1 MTSTDLQ
8 SKRVLGK
15 LGSSSNRVQSSV
27 SKAFF
32 KKSLQKGFTLIELM
46 VAILIAT
53 LLMLGLV
60 EIFGSARAS
69 YNLQEGLGRLQ
80 ENARFANTFVARA
93 VKETGYFPIAE
104 VLDPNTQLGFALDT
118 TQIPAPIDQTIAQDG
133 GGTNSDTLAIS
144 TFTDRDCN
152 GQPNPNLD
160 PRGRPAFYRK
170 LTVFSIAPS
179 GFNNLPS
186 LYMNCSYGPV
196 GAPLGGGGPGQPVV
210 QGVETLQVQYGIDTD
225 VALDENANAYVDTP
239 ANVPQ
244 LVTLRVGMII
254 TTDIT
259 STSTPDN
266 QPINMMGMQ
275 FPAAGDRRIR
285 KPVVSTFTLRNFTP

>member
-1 MTSTDLQ
+1 MNIIA
-8 SKRVLGK
+8 
-15 LGSSSNRVQSSV
+15 SNRTSQCLPTRTLV
-27 SKAFF
+27 KT
-32 KKSLQKGFTLIELM
+32 SLHKGFTLIELM
-46 VAILIAT
+46 VAIVIAT

-80 ENARFANTFVARA
+80 ENARFANTFISRA
-93 VKETGYFPIAE
+93 VRETGYFPIAE
-104 VLDPNTQLGFALDT
+104 VLDPNTQLGFVLDT
-118 TQIPAPIDQTIAQDG
+118 TQIPAPIDQAISQDG

-160 PRGRPAFYRK
+160 PRGRPAFFRK
-170 LTVFSIAPS
+170 LTIFRIAPS

-186 LYMNCSYGPV
+186 LFMECRYGPV
-196 GAPLGGGGPGQPVV
+196 GGALAVQFNEPVV
-210 QGVETLQVQYGIDTD
+210 QGIETLQVQYGIDTD

-244 LVTLRVGMII
+244 LVTLRVGMIV
-254 TTDIT
+254 TTDVT
-259 STSTPDN
+259 SSNIPDD
-266 QPINMMGMQ
+266 QPIDMMGLQ
-275 FPAAGDRRIR
+275 YPAAGDRRIR
-285 KPVVSTFTLRNFTP
+285 KPIVSTFTMRNFTP